1 VAEAAAR
8 SAGRRGGVGGRRRCC
23 ASICTFV
30 LSKLSACG
38 QEGEEVSEEELAVDV
53 LLSRM
58 THAGVVNPKAGVA
71 NPKAGELHEE
81 VADIVMRID
90 GSIVG
95 MHICMYV
102 CIYRSTAA

>member
-1 VAEAAAR
+1 
-8 SAGRRGGVGGRRRCC
+8 
-23 ASICTFV
+23 
-30 LSKLSACG
+30 
-38 QEGEEVSEEELAVDV
+38 VSEEELAVDV